1 MDVQFV
7 AYWLNGDGTQEL
19 LHPDLPLSK
28 PQVTRDLGVGR
39 LTGTLPPELARMRN
53 HSGRLVVQEWA
64 TAIYVMVD
72 GLVFDAFIV
81 ESISDSDTTV
91 TIDCVG
97 WLGFLRGMPY
107 TGTMS
112 LNNVSVEKIGR
123 AHV

>member
-19 LHPDLPLSK
+19 LHPDLPLSR

-39 LTGTLPPELARMRN
+39 LTGTLPPEVARMRN

-64 TAIYVMVD
+64 TAVYVLVD

-81 ESISDSDTTV
+81 EDRKSTRLNSSHRHTS
-91 TIDCVG
+91 
-97 WLGFLRGMPY
+97 RMP
-107 TGTMS
+107 S
-112 LNNVSVEKIGR
+112 S
-123 AHV
+123 A